1 MPTHEEGV
9 GLKPVTYLTMR
20 GSLSAERQRRISS
33 LVKEWRRSGFDELYQ
48 GLGVLLVLLKRKEG
62 KRRELSP
69 AVAEREKIGDVGD
82 TAYR

>member
-33 LVKEWRRSGFDELYQ
+33 LVKE
-48 GLGVLLVLLKRKEG
+48 
-62 KRRELSP
+62 
-69 AVAEREKIGDVGD
+69 
-82 TAYR
+82 